1 MDFPDHLLNL
11 LPVPSREK
19 VERLLSER
27 DVAVAA
33 YRAASDRT
41 MEARQE
47 LANLETTTRHVLSL
61 PGGVSIEVHPARNV
75 ADEISGRA
83 RREREETETR
93 LRAPVEAARRR
104 LQVATNAQERAAER
118 QSSFA
123 YLEDCHAWL
132 RTIASSGGARFQH
145 YAPKPQKVRD
155 HAAEVAKLHAELGRL
170 AGQWETVEI
179 APVPAAILRS
189 RALAEIDQ
197 VAVSGALSI
206 DPRNRNANPLGLAR
220 AISIGQ
226 VAVPG
231 DAQPHLMLSGNAG
244 APIFVNLLRDK
255 LVEEVER
262 IVRELPQAGALTD
275 DEREAAFAKIAAER
289 LEIERQEEA
298 LIVAAAAEGRIIDRR
313 RDADPRAILEIAE
326 I

>member
-11 LPVPSREK
+11 LPDPSREK

-27 DVAVAA
+27 DAAVAA

-47 LANLETTTRHVLSL
+47 LANLETLVRHQLEQ
-61 PGGVSIEVHPARNV
+61 PGGISYDVHPAAKV
-75 ADEISGRA
+75 VEEIFGRA
-83 RREREETETR
+83 QREREAAEER
-93 LRAPVEAARRR
+93 LQTPVQAARRR
-104 LQVATNAQERAAER
+104 LQVATDAQERAAER

-123 YLEDCHAWL
+123 YLEDCHSWL
-132 RTIASSGGARFQH
+132 RTVVSSGGARFQH

-155 HAAEVAKLHAELGRL
+155 HAAEVAKLRAELGGL
-170 AGQWETVEI
+170 AGQWETVET

-197 VAVSGALSI
+197 VAASGALSI

-231 DAQPHLMLSGNAG
+231 DAQPHLMLTGNAG
-244 APIFVNLLRDK
+244 VPIFVNLLRDK

-262 IVRELPQAGALTD
+262 IIRELPQAGALTD

-289 LEIERQEEA
+289 LELERQEEA
-298 LIVAAAAEGRIIDRR
+298 LVVSAAAEGRIIDRR